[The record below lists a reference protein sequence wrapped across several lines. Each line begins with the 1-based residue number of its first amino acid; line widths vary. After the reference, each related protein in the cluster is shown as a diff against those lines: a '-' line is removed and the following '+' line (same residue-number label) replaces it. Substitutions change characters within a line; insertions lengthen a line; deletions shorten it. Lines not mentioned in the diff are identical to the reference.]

1 MNEVMKILAIISTIF
16 MPLSFLASL
25 YGMNF
30 KYMPELEWRDGY
42 YVILCVMFI
51 LVLGMLAYFKRKKW
65 L

>member
-1 MNEVMKILAIISTIF
+1 MPISIITGI
-16 MPLSFLASL
+16 

-42 YVILCVMFI
+42 YAILCIMFI